1 MISLK
6 EENTD
11 EIIGYAIFNF
21 KKRTQKLMD
30 INMEKAII
38 KKIEQL
44 APDIMN
50 ISPQMWIDFDRE
62 ADVLYVSFEK
72 PQNADDSEMEGD
84 IIVHKRKNKIV
95 GLSLLHASKFAS

>member
-1 MISLK
+1 
-6 EENTD
+6 
-11 EIIGYAIFNF
+11 
-21 KKRTQKLMD
+21 
-30 INMEKAII
+30 MEKAII

-50 ISPQMWIDFDRE
+50 ISPQMWIDFDSG

-84 IIVHKRKNKIV
+84 VIVHKRKNKIV

>member
-1 MISLK
+1 
-6 EENTD
+6 
-11 EIIGYAIFNF
+11 
-21 KKRTQKLMD
+21 
-30 INMEKAII
+30 MEKAII

-72 PQNADDSEMEGD
+72 PQNTDDSEMEGGV
-84 IIVHKRKNKIV
+84 IVHKRKNKIV

>member
-1 MISLK
+1 
-6 EENTD
+6 
-11 EIIGYAIFNF
+11 
-21 KKRTQKLMD
+21 
-30 INMEKAII
+30 
-38 KKIEQL
+38 
-44 APDIMN
+44 MN

-84 IIVHKRKNKIV
+84 VIVHKRKNKIV